1 LKIIAPS
8 YLVLDETDLKGGV
21 RLAVKII
28 ELIGISKKSWE
39 DAVQE
44 AISKSAKT
52 IHNIHGVHVVGFKAN
67 VEKGRISEYRANV
80 KIAFIVD

>member
-1 LKIIAPS
+1 MI
-8 YLVLDETDLKGGV
+8 DESGLKGGV

-28 ELIGISKKSWE
+28 ELVGTSKKSWE

-44 AISKSAKT
+44 AIDKTAKS
-52 IHNIHGVHVVGFKAN
+52 IHNIHGAHVVSFKAK
-67 VEKGRISEYRANV
+67 VENGRISEYRANV

>member
-1 LKIIAPS
+1 LI
-8 YLVLDETDLKGGV
+8 DEIGLKGGV

-44 AISKSAKT
+44 AINKTTKS

-67 VEKGRISEYRANV
+67 VKNGKISEYRANV